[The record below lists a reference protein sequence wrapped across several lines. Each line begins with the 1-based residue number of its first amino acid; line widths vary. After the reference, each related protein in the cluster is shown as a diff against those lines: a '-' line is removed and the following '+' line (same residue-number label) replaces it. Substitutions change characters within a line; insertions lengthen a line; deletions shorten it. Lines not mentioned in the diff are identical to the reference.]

1 MCSGKRNANGT
12 GEDEKVGGDA
22 SSFAKATA
30 DREAAARE
38 GEDEAGGEGREGGWC
53 HTPLARD
60 APLPLSQG
68 ESCAGRVTLP
78 GRRIDGCG
86 IILTHDNL

>member
-1 MCSGKRNANGT
+1 MGGRKDSYGT

-38 GEDEAGGEGREGGWC
+38 GGAEIPSAES
-53 HTPLARD
+53 HP
-60 APLPLSQG
+60 APSLPPP
-68 ESCAGRVTLP
+68 ATTAF
-78 GRRIDGCG
+78 I
-86 IILTHDNL
+86 